1 MPTFTYPNPGR
12 SFVRPAILLLAVAG
26 TSYVVGVLLQNPIS
40 SRDVSAL
47 LAAPAQAAESN
58 FANPLQVTG
67 TVASVRADERR
78 RFDGERILQPRE
90 CDLPNRISTECMFLD

>member
-1 MPTFTYPNPGR
+1 MSHEAVPIRLESRSSEACRDTRNASWTGDWTMPTFTYPNPGR

-67 TVASVRADERR
+67 TVASV
-78 RFDGERILQPRE
+78 
-90 CDLPNRISTECMFLD
+90 